1 MSIDWQAFTPRTAV
15 AGGLLIGLFDAIER
29 VLRATA
35 ACSAAPAD
43 D

>member
-29 VLRATA
+29 LRRATA
-35 ACSAAPAD
+35 VRSATPAD